1 MEEGE
6 GEGRSDWMVVEKN
19 INVRNVQS
27 GLIGLVVFGF
37 MLIPIR
43 VLDVSISFLSA
54 KSIFNVNYYY
64 HFSIPVPL
72 SKLRTRVQR

>member
-43 VLDVSISFLSA
+43 VLDVSIYLLPV
-54 KSIFNVNYYY
+54 KV
-64 HFSIPVPL
+64 HF
-72 SKLRTRVQR
+72 